1 MDSKSYLSVILLS
14 CTLYVSSFA
23 VFAKAKEMSEGEL
36 EVRAVS
42 AYAGISHEQYLKLN
56 RFRVADSYALKDM
69 GIIDLNE
76 QPAILKV
83 RELVKND
90 IDIPRALEE
99 ETWQLMHQA
108 NAQLASYSGISR
120 EKLTEVMIN
129 LAQAERVMV
138 LKDRLRLKST
148 DGENLSPVF
157 TQNDAVEVIEV
168 EYVVDED
175 SLEESTSGGDLSLV
189 SRVQSEFNGG
199 GIVFVTQ
206 VRVIYKSSQSGSYL
220 GSQSWVARSGWA
232 EPTGNLYFNGE
243 DASLNPF

>member
-1 MDSKSYLSVILLS
+1 
-14 CTLYVSSFA
+14 
-23 VFAKAKEMSEGEL
+23 
-36 EVRAVS
+36 
-42 AYAGISHEQYLKLN
+42 
-56 RFRVADSYALKDM
+56 M